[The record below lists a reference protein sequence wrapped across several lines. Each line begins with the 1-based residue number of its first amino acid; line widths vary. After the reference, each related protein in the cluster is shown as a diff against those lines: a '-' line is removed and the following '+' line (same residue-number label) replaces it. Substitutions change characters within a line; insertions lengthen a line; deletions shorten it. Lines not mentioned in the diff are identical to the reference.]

1 VSLRAVRRA
10 VALGFT
16 LALCV
21 VRFWLGHL
29 RGPMTLERRALWLRD
44 SARMV
49 MRSMGIQLR
58 VEGTPPTHGM
68 VVANHLSYLDI
79 VFLSAPMPCFFVA
92 KAEIDRWPFFGKAA
106 RTGGTIFLDRASRAS
121 AETVVRTISERLAL
135 PVPILLF
142 PEGTT
147 TDGSHMLPF
156 RTRLI
161 DPVTKAGAPI
171 IAACVRYV
179 LEDGTPERELCWY
192 GNAAFLPHL
201 WKVLG
206 SAGFHAEVRFGEPRV
221 YPDRRMAA
229 DVTHAEIAAM
239 RKGNEAVVSR

>member
-1 VSLRAVRRA
+1 VSWRAVRRA
-10 VALGFT
+10 VALGLT

-21 VRFWLGHL
+21 MRFWLGHL
-29 RGPMTLERRALWLRD
+29 RGRMTLERRAKWMRD

-49 MRSMGIQLR
+49 MRSMGLELR

-68 VVANHLSYLDI
+68 VIANHLSYLDI

-121 AETVVRTISERLAL
+121 ANAVARIITERLAL

-147 TDGSHMLPF
+147 TDGTQMLPF

-171 IAACVRYV
+171 TAASIRYV
-179 LEDGTPERELCWY
+179 LEDGTPESELCWY
-192 GNAAFLPHL
+192 GDAAFLPHL

-206 SAGFHAEVRFGEPRV
+206 SAGFHVEVRFGEPRV

-229 DVTHAEIAAM
+229 DVTQAEIAAM
-239 RKGNEAVVSR
+239 RESSA